1 MTKKPHLIWDI
12 PTRLFHWLLTLCI
25 LGSFITANLGVE
37 YTEWHMRLGYT
48 ALGLILFRITWGVVG
63 TTYARFAQFAPTP
76 GKLFRYAK
84 TLLQRNSVPS
94 AGHNPLG
101 ALMVFLL
108 IVLVTVQIATGLFVT
123 DDILFMGPYNG
134 VVSAEVAD
142 RLTTLHH
149 KNADVLMIAIGL
161 HVLAVL
167 FYLLYKKQNLVGPM
181 FSGKKYLPENLA
193 TSIKHSRIG
202 TAIVVAILAACSVY
216 LLLWLAPEPVY
227 TDFY

>member
-1 MTKKPHLIWDI
+1 MSKTRLIWDI
-12 PTRLFHWLLTLCI
+12 PTRVFHWLLTLS
-25 LGSFITANLGVE
+25 LTGSFVTANLGVE

-76 GKLFRYAK
+76 SKFFKYAS
-84 TLLQRNSVPS
+84 TLLQKDSTPS
-94 AGHNPLG
+94 AGHNPIG

-108 IVLVTVQIATGLFVT
+108 MLLVTVQGVTGLFVT
-123 DDILFMGPYNG
+123 DDILYMGPYNG
-134 VVSAEVAD
+134 VVSADMANE
-142 RLTTLHH
+142 LTTLHH
-149 KNADVLMIAIGL
+149 KNADLLLMAIGL

-167 FYLLYKKQNLVGPM
+167 FYLLYKKQNLVAAM
-181 FSGKKYLPENLA
+181 FTGKKTLPDPGEG
-193 TSIKHSRIG
+193 IKSSRLG
-202 TAIVVAILAACSVY
+202 VAIVVAVLAAFSIY